1 MPIQGARNMAIAAAS
16 HLQGSSP
23 ALSSSSPVSLTR
35 KVLNVAGCIVC
46 LPIYWIATVH
56 CRWPVTLD
64 LILTVVLTE
73 LTRYVNEG
81 RRMAYYEEFR
91 PPSISEGMD
100 PEKAALELELLTPSS
115 ATRLDC
121 MAAVV
126 GWREDPA
133 LFTRALESYKTTRGC
148 VFLVVGIDGDE
159 AEDQDMLDVFNLVY
173 PQRSATIHVPEPLG
187 EVAQRV
193 REEQISIRRRRGQR
207 IDQDEVDRIT
217 MEHCI
222 QLARSQ
228 LSRADIAFGGPDAI
242 TQLCIRQRHLHKKGI
257 MFSTYIFSLVIADM
271 LGIEFLWSSDSDTI
285 VAEDS
290 LSRTVDTVA
299 GDPAIGGASS
309 ALVVHNGQETAVTK
323 LAETVYWGELY
334 LTRSL
339 PAATATSDCQS
350 GPSTLFRLIALPP
363 ILVPWYMQTIFGK
376 RMIINEDRHLTTNLL
391 QRGWGVVFA
400 SDVLT
405 STDTPTTLARW
416 LRQQVRWARAT
427 HIESLLQ
434 PRIYPMNHPL
444 LFYSMS
450 KREFGPAIALVAVV
464 YYFCTSRQLIAISV
478 PDLLLRC
485 VAAFAYNG
493 LRNPHRLEPT
503 SLKWVVPG
511 MAFYHIPL
519 PAVHVWSMLTLTADG
534 WGTSMRASGERAK
547 KDSTSQAWFEM
558 GFFVAW
564 MGIVAGCFAKWLCEH
579 MIIMDGHRKWSFFT
593 VFSFFVSTFS
603 LQEKAVKL
611 YKAVVSY
618 SSKEWMSFL

>member
-1 MPIQGARNMAIAAAS
+1 MAIAEDYRQA
-16 HLQGSSP
+16 GSAPVPAEAVSP
-23 ALSSSSPVSLTR
+23 PVSLLR

-46 LPIYWIATVH
+46 LPIYWVATVH

-64 LILTVVLTE
+64 LILTIALTE

-91 PPSISEGMD
+91 PPVMRDDMD
-100 PEKAALELELLTPSS
+100 PEKAALELELLSPFSPQ
-115 ATRLDC
+115 LDC

-133 LFTRALESYKTTRGC
+133 LFTRALESYKTARGC
-148 VFLVVGIDGDE
+148 MFLMVGIDGDE
-159 AEDQDMLDVFNLVY
+159 AQDQDMVDVFNLVY
-173 PQRSATIHVPEPLG
+173 PHRSATIHVPEPLG

-193 REEQISIRRRRGQR
+193 REEQIAIRQRRGQAV
-207 IDQDEVDRIT
+207 DKDEVDRIAL
-217 MEHCI
+217 EYCAK
-222 QLARSQ
+222 LARGLIAQ
-228 LSRADIAFGGPDAI
+228 ADISLSGPDAI
-242 TQLCIRQRHLHKKGI
+242 SQLCIRQRHLHKKGI
-257 MFSTYIFSLVIADM
+257 MFSTYIFSLVIAEE

-299 GDPAIGGASS
+299 ADSAVGGASS

-350 GPSTLFRLIALPP
+350 GPSTLFRLAALPP
-363 ILVPWYMQTIFGK
+363 ILVPWYLQTIFGK

-391 QRGWGVVFA
+391 QRGWGIVFA

-416 LRQQVRWARAT
+416 IRQQVRWARAT

-434 PRIYPMNHPL
+434 PRVYPMNHPL

-450 KREFGPAIALVAVV
+450 KREFGPAIALLAVV
-464 YYFCTSRQLIAISV
+464 YYFFTSRQLIAISGA
-478 PDLLLRC
+478 DLLLRC
-485 VAAFAYNG
+485 VTAFAYNV
-493 LRNPHRLEPT
+493 LRNPHRLEPR

-547 KDSTSQAWFEM
+547 KDSVRQAWFET
-558 GFFVAW
+558 GFFVVW
-564 MGIVAGCFAKWLCEH
+564 MGVVAGCLARWSSDHLF
-579 MIIMDGHRKWSFFT
+579 MIDGAWKSFFFISSVAFASYT
-593 VFSFFVSTFS
+593 AWRLTI
-603 LQEKAVKL
+603 
-611 YKAVVSY
+611 YKTS
-618 SSKEWMSFL
+618 